1 MIYLTKEGGVTKIVV
16 LYNHKGGVSKT
27 TTSFNLAHS
36 IAERLNTKVLLVDG
50 DPQCNLTELS
60 LAKTIEHLDQAA
72 AETGELQQ
80 LPGTTILDALGPRF
94 RGERPDVDVDSIDL
108 IELLDTRVS
117 LLRGDIGLSEAED
130 VLSQAH
136 NLRTGTDVHQ
146 KRNYVALHDMLKRL
160 AEARGFSHVIVDVG
174 PSAGALTRAFFLAAD
189 IFLAPVVPDRFN
201 YQAITSLSAIISK
214 WIRENSAIVS
224 DFQKLGLNVPLGS
237 PQFRGLI
244 MQRYQRYAGE
254 AKPAFKHWMQ
264 LIPKR
269 VVERLLPS
277 MIDAS
282 GSKDVV
288 LESCWTA
295 PVAVEIPD
303 FASLA
308 PMMLTHG
315 KPVWNLTEKE
325 TGWGG
330 IVWVGRQ
337 EEMSNFKAKFYH
349 LVDVVEA

>member
-1 MIYLTKEGGVTKIVV
+1 MTKIIV

-27 TTSFNLAHS
+27 TTSFNLAHA
-36 IAERLNTKVLLVDG
+36 IAERLDTQVLLVDG

-60 LAKTIEHLDQAA
+60 LAKLVEQLDLEAA
-72 AETGELQQ
+72 KSGQISQ

-94 RGERPDVDVDSIDL
+94 RGERADVDVES
-108 IELLDTRVS
+108 IELLELQNPRVS

-136 NLRTGTDVHQ
+136 NLRTGTDIHQ

-160 AEARGFSHVIVDVG
+160 ATSRGFSHVLVDVG
-174 PSAGALTRAFFLAAD
+174 PSAGALTRAFFLSAD

-201 YQAITSLSAIISK
+201 YQAVTSLSAIISK
-214 WIRENSAIVS
+214 WIRENASIVA

-254 AKPAFKHWMQ
+254 PKPAFKHWME
-264 LIPKR
+264 LIPQR
-269 VVERLLPS
+269 VVEQLLPA
-277 MIDAS
+277 MVEAS
-282 GSKDVV
+282 NSKDVV
-288 LESCWTA
+288 LESCWTK
-295 PVAVEIPD
+295 PVAIEIPD

-315 KPVWNLTEKE
+315 KPVWNMTEKE
-325 TGWGG
+325 TGWSGV
-330 IVWVGRQ
+330 VWAGRK
-337 EEMSNFKAKFYH
+337 EEMDRFKDRFYS
-349 LVDVVEA
+349 LVDSVQV

>member
-1 MIYLTKEGGVTKIVV
+1 MTKIIV

-27 TTSFNLAHS
+27 TTSFNLAHA

-60 LAKTIEHLDQAA
+60 LAKIIEDLDKKA
-72 AETGELQQ
+72 AETGEVQQ

-94 RGERPDVDVDSIDL
+94 RGDRPNVDVDA
-108 IELLDTRVS
+108 IELLELQDARVS

-136 NLRTGTDVHQ
+136 NLRTGTDIHQ

-160 AEARGFSHVIVDVG
+160 AAARGFSHVIVDVG
-174 PSAGALTRAFFLAAD
+174 PSAGALTRAFFLSAD

-201 YQAITSLSAIISK
+201 YQAIASLSAIIAK
-214 WIRENSAIVS
+214 WIRENAGVVA

-254 AKPAFKHWMQ
+254 PKPAFKHWMG

-269 VVERLLPS
+269 VIEQLLPA
-277 MIDAS
+277 MVEAS
-282 GSKDVV
+282 GSKDVI
-288 LESCWTA
+288 LESCWTE
-295 PVAVEIPD
+295 PVAVDIPD

-315 KPVWNLTEKE
+315 KPVWNLTERE
-325 TGWGG
+325 TGWSGV
-330 IVWVGRQ
+330 VWAERQ
-337 EEMSNFKAKFYH
+337 AEMTNFKGKFYS